1 MPDDLIS
8 RPACPFALI
17 VLNCACAPEV
27 TVSSSIIVRIVLC
40 ISFLGLVRE

>member
-27 TVSSSIIVRIVLC
+27 TVSSIIVRIVLC